1 MPCEAQDCET
11 LASQTNP
18 DRFNLQIS
26 LGGFDF
32 PRKLPAF
39 LTISHSTSTI
49 SSSMSLAGQLYK
61 LQQLDLE
68 LQKKQQELNEVEN
81 QLNDNKALVATES
94 KLALHKE
101 QLTDARRMQ
110 KNSEWELED
119 LQEKVRRIDS
129 KLYSGT
135 TKDPKELVNLEKEVR
150 SLKSQ
155 IRPKEDALLGLMSQ
169 VEEIEVKTKITAEEL
184 ECLKKEWEQR
194 QETLVPTKG
203 EIETLLANLRGD
215 RNELS
220 QQIDSEALNTYE
232 RIRLTRRQAVVKVE
246 RGRCLGCHVTVPTS
260 QWQKAKAGDLIQ
272 CNSCSRILY
281 LE

>member
-1 MPCEAQDCET
+1 
-11 LASQTNP
+11 
-18 DRFNLQIS
+18 
-26 LGGFDF
+26 
-32 PRKLPAF
+32 
-39 LTISHSTSTI
+39 
-49 SSSMSLAGQLYK
+49 MSLTGQLYK

-68 LQKKQQELNEVEN
+68 LQRKQQKLSEVEH
-81 QLNDNKALVATES
+81 QLSDNKALVVAES

-101 QLTDARRMQ
+101 QLEDARRKQ
-110 KNSEWELED
+110 KSSEWELED
-119 LQEKVRRIDS
+119 LQEKVRQIDS

-150 SLKSQ
+150 GLKSQ

-169 VEEIEVKTKITAEEL
+169 VEEIEANVKTTAEEI
-184 ECLKKEWEQR
+184 ERLKREWKQR
-194 QETLVPTKG
+194 QETFGQMKT
-203 EIETLLANLRGD
+203 EIEVLLARLKED
-215 RNELS
+215 RSGLA

-232 RIRLTRRQAVVKVE
+232 RIRLARGQAVVKVE
-246 RGRCLGCHVTVPTS
+246 RGKCQGCHIAVPTS